1 MRQASAARRSQ
12 PERVYAYPMSRLIT
26 FARRKGL
33 VPRISETERQALEA
47 GTVWVDGE
55 LFSGRPDFRR
65 LLAEPYPQL
74 TERARAFLDGPVEE
88 VCAMVDEWETAR
100 TRELPPEV
108 WRYLKEKRFFGLAIP
123 ETYGGHG
130 FSALAL
136 STIFGKLASRSLA
149 LSAVVLI
156 PNSVGPGEL
165 LLEYGTPEQKEHY
178 LPRLARGD
186 EIPCFALTEPEAGSD
201 AASIRSEGILFRDRD
216 GRLALRLS
224 WQKRYITLAPV
235 ATLLG
240 LAFRLRDPEGLLG
253 RDEDLGIT
261 VALVPT
267 HLPGVRIGERH
278 DPLGIPFPN
287 GPTEGKDVI
296 VPADAILGGLDHAGK
311 GWKMLM
317 EALSAGRAISL
328 PAQSV
333 GGAKYVAR
341 VAGAY
346 SAVRQQFGLDI
357 GRFEGIEEP
366 LARIGGLTYLME
378 AARVWTCGAVDS
390 GHRPSVLSAISKYNQ
405 TELLR
410 ALVQDGMD
418 ILGGSAICRGPRN
431 LLANGHIGAPI
442 GITVEGANILTRT
455 LIIFG
460 QGALRGHP
468 YALSEVHA
476 LEAGDGK
483 ALRRTLF
490 KHARF
495 FLGNL
500 LRAAL
505 LGATRGRLARSP
517 VPGPTSRYWQ
527 RIAWASARFA
537 VLTDLAMMSLGSRLK
552 MRQKLTGRLADV
564 LSWLYLALCALRR
577 FEAEGGR
584 EEDLP
589 LVRWSVEH
597 ALSRMQTAFEGI
609 YRNFEGPAAPLLR
622 SFGAWWCRTNP
633 VGQAPSDK
641 LGARVAAVLRRPG
654 EQRDRLT
661 SGLFIPSDPRQALG
675 LLEHAFALVTEAA
688 PILDRIAKASRAGQ
702 LPSGPPEPLLDA
714 ALAAGLIQK
723 DEAEKVREAASARE
737 DAVRV
742 DSFPL
747 EEYLSLGKHEI
758 PAAVSA

>member
-1 MRQASAARRSQ
+1 MD
-12 PERVYAYPMSRLIT
+12 VMSLIDL
-26 FARRKGL
+26 ARRKGL

-65 LLAEPYPQL
+65 ILAEPWPEL
-74 TERARAFLDGPVEE
+74 SERERAFLDGPVEE
-88 VCAMVDEWETAR
+88 VCSLVDEWELSR
-100 TRELPPEV
+100 TRELPEEV
-108 WRYLKEKRFFGLAIP
+108 WQFLREKRFFGLAIP
-123 ETYGGHG
+123 EAYGGHG

-136 STIFGKLASRSLA
+136 STIFGKLASRSLP

-165 LLEYGTPEQKEHY
+165 LLEYGTPEQRDHY
-178 LPRLARGD
+178 LPRLARGE

-201 AASIRSEGILFRDRD
+201 AASLRSEGVLFRDRD
-216 GRLALRLS
+216 GRMALRLTWS
-224 WQKRYITLAPV
+224 KRYITLAPV

-240 LAFRLRDPEGLLG
+240 LAFRLHDPENLLG
-253 RDEDLGIT
+253 RGEDLGIT
-261 VALVPT
+261 VALIPT
-267 HLPGVRIGERH
+267 HLPGVRIGDRH
-278 DPLGIPFPN
+278 DPLGVPFPN
-287 GPTEGKDVI
+287 GPTEGRDVI
-296 VPADAILGGLDHAGK
+296 VPVDAILGGLEQAGK

-346 SAVRQQFGLDI
+346 SVVRRQFGLEI

-366 LARIGGLTYLME
+366 LARIAGLTYLME
-378 AARVWTCGAVDS
+378 AARVFTCGAIDS
-390 GHRPSVLSAISKYNQ
+390 GQRPSVLSAVSKYQQ

-418 ILGGSAICRGPRN
+418 ILGGAAICRGPRN
-431 LLANGHIGAPI
+431 LLANGHLGAPI

-468 YALSEVHA
+468 FALSEVRA
-476 LEAGDGK
+476 LESGDGR
-483 ALRRTLF
+483 ALRRALVR
-490 KHARF
+490 HARF

-500 LRAAL
+500 IRSAL
-505 LGATRGRLARSP
+505 LGLTRGRLARSP
-517 VPGPTSRYWQ
+517 VSGPTAASWR

-537 VLTDLAMMSLGSRLK
+537 VLTDLAMLSLGSRLK
-552 MRQKLTGRLADV
+552 TRQKLTGRLADV
-564 LSWLYLALCALRR
+564 LSWMYLALCALRR
-577 FEAEGGR
+577 FEAEGRR

-597 ALSRMQTAFEGI
+597 ALSRIQTAFEGI
-609 YRNFEGPAAPLLR
+609 CRNFAGPAAPLLR
-622 SFGAWWCRTNP
+622 TLGAWWCRINP
-633 VGQAPSDK
+633 IGHPPSDA
-641 LGARVAAVLRRPG
+641 LGSRVAAILRRSG
-654 EQRDRLT
+654 EQRERLT
-661 SGLFIPSDPRQALG
+661 SGVYVPADPEQALG
-675 LLEHAFALVTEAA
+675 RLERAFVLLTEAA
-688 PILDRIAKASRAGQ
+688 PVLDRIATASRAGQ
-702 LPSGPPEPLLDA
+702 LPAGPPVSLLDA
-714 ALAAGLIQK
+714 ALAAGLIRPE
-723 DEAEKVREAASARE
+723 EAEKVREAAAARE
-737 DAVRV
+737 DAIQV

-747 EEYLSLGKHEI
+747 DEYLGLGQSGLGQAE
-758 PAAVSA
+758 PAAATA

>member
-1 MRQASAARRSQ
+1 MS
-12 PERVYAYPMSRLIT
+12 SRLID

-33 VPRISETERQALEA
+33 IPRISATERQALEA

-65 LLAEPYPQL
+65 LLVEPYPEL
-74 TERARAFLDGPVEE
+74 TGRARAFLDGPVEE
-88 VCAMVDEWETAR
+88 VCAMVDEWELSR

-123 ETYGGHG
+123 EAYGGHG

-136 STIFGKLASRSLA
+136 STIFGKLASRSLS

-165 LLEYGTPEQKEHY
+165 LLEYGTPAQKEHY

-201 AASIRSEGILFRDRD
+201 AASLRSEGVLFRDRD
-216 GRLALRLS
+216 GALAFRLS

-240 LAFRLRDPEGLLG
+240 LAFRLRDPENLLG
-253 RDEDLGIT
+253 RGEDLGIT

-267 HLPGVRIGERH
+267 HLPGVRIGEWH

-296 VPADAILGGLDHAGK
+296 VSADAILGGLEYAGK

-317 EALSAGRAISL
+317 EALSGGRAISL

-333 GGAKYVAR
+333 GGAKFVAR

-346 SAVRQQFGLDI
+346 SVVRRQFGLDI

-366 LARIGGLTYLME
+366 LARIAGLTYLME

-390 GHRPSVLSAISKYNQ
+390 GHRPAVLSAISKYNQ

-468 YALSEVHA
+468 FALCEVRA

-483 ALRRTLF
+483 ALRRTLVR
-490 KHARF
+490 HARF

-500 LRAAL
+500 VRAAL
-505 LGATRGRLARSP
+505 LGATRGRLARAP
-517 VPGPTSRYWQ
+517 VSGPTAHYWR

-537 VLTDLAMMSLGSRLK
+537 VLTDLAMLSLGSRLK

-577 FEAEGGR
+577 FEAEGQE

-597 ALSRMQTAFEGI
+597 ALARLQTAFEGI

-622 SFGAWWCRTNP
+622 SFGAWWCRMNP
-633 VGQAPSDK
+633 VGQPPSDA
-641 LGARVAAVLRRPG
+641 LGAQVAAVLRRPG
-654 EQRDRLT
+654 AQRNRLT
-661 SGLFIPSDPRQALG
+661 DGLYVPADPQQALG
-675 LLEHAFALVTEAA
+675 RLERAFVLATDAA
-688 PILDRIAKASRAGQ
+688 PILDRIAKTSRAGQ
-702 LPSGPPEPLLDA
+702 LPPGSPESLLVE

-723 DEAEKVREAASARE
+723 DEADKVREAAAARE
-737 DAVRV
+737 DAIQV
-742 DSFPL
+742 DSFSL
-747 EEYLSLGKHEI
+747 EEYLRLGQAEADL
-758 PAAVSA
+758 PAAVSV

>member
-1 MRQASAARRSQ
+1 MS
-12 PERVYAYPMSRLIT
+12 SRLID

-33 VPRISETERQALEA
+33 IPRISATERQALEA

-65 LLAEPYPQL
+65 LLAEPYPEL
-74 TERARAFLDGPVEE
+74 SGRARAFLDGPVEE
-88 VCAMVDEWETAR
+88 VCAMVDEWELAR
-100 TRELPPEV
+100 TRELQPEV

-123 ETYGGHG
+123 EAYGGHG

-136 STIFGKLASRSLA
+136 STIFGKLASRSLS
-149 LSAVVLI
+149 LSAIVLI

-165 LLEYGTPEQKEHY
+165 LLEYGTPEQKEYY

-201 AASIRSEGILFRDRD
+201 AASLRSEGVLFRDRD
-216 GRLALRLS
+216 GALALRLT

-240 LAFRLRDPEGLLG
+240 LAFRLRDPENLLG
-253 RDEDLGIT
+253 RGEDLGIT

-287 GPTEGKDVI
+287 GPTEGKDV
-296 VPADAILGGLDHAGK
+296 VVSADAILGGLDQAGK

-333 GGAKYVAR
+333 GGAKFVAR

-346 SAVRQQFGLDI
+346 SAVRRQFGIDI

-366 LARIGGLTYLME
+366 LARIAGLTYLME
-378 AARVWTCGAVDS
+378 AARIWTCGAVDS
-390 GHRPSVLSAISKYNQ
+390 GHRPAVLSAISKYNQ

-418 ILGGSAICRGPRN
+418 ILSGSAICRGPRN

-468 YALSEVHA
+468 FALCEVRA

-483 ALRRTLF
+483 ALRRTLIR
-490 KHARF
+490 HARF
-495 FLGNL
+495 FLGNVV
-500 LRAAL
+500 RAVL
-505 LGATRGRLARSP
+505 LGATRGRLARAP
-517 VPGPTSRYWQ
+517 VAGPTSGYWR

-537 VLTDLAMMSLGSRLK
+537 VLTDLAMLSLGSRLK

-577 FEAEGGR
+577 FEAEGK

-597 ALSRMQTAFEGI
+597 ALARLQTAFEGI

-622 SFGAWWCRTNP
+622 TFGAWWCRTNP
-633 VGQAPSDK
+633 VGQPPSDT
-641 LGARVAAVLRRPG
+641 LGAQVAAVLRRPG
-654 EQRDRLT
+654 AQRDRLT
-661 SGLFIPSDPRQALG
+661 NGLYVPADPQQALG
-675 LLEHAFALVTEAA
+675 RLERAFVLATEAT
-688 PILDRIAKASRAGQ
+688 PILDRIAKASKAGQ
-702 LPSGPPEPLLDA
+702 LPPGSPESLLDE

-723 DEAEKVREAASARE
+723 DEADKAREAAAARE
-737 DAVRV
+737 DAIQV
-742 DSFPL
+742 DSFSL
-747 EEYLSLGKHEI
+747 EEYLRLGQAEAEMH
-758 PAAVSA
+758 AAVPA

>member
-1 MRQASAARRSQ
+1 MAG
-12 PERVYAYPMSRLIT
+12 LID

-33 VPRISETERQALEA
+33 VPRISATERQALEA

-55 LFSGRPDFRR
+55 LFSGRPDLRR
-65 LLAEPYPQL
+65 ILAEPWPEL
-74 TERARAFLDGPVEE
+74 TERERAFLDGPVEE
-88 VCAMVDEWETAR
+88 VCAMVDEWELSQ
-100 TRELPPEV
+100 TRELPAEV
-108 WRYLKEKRFFGLAIP
+108 WRYLREKRFFGLAIP
-123 ETYGGHG
+123 EAYGGHG

-136 STIFGKLASRSLA
+136 STIFGKLASRSLP
-149 LSAVVLI
+149 LSAIVLI

-165 LLEYGTPEQKEHY
+165 LLEYGTSEQQDHY
-178 LPRLARGD
+178 LPRLARGE

-201 AASIRSEGILFRDRD
+201 AASIRSEGVLFRDRE
-216 GRLALRLS
+216 GRLALRLTWS
-224 WQKRYITLAPV
+224 KRYITLAPV

-240 LAFRLRDPEGLLG
+240 LAFRLRDPENLLG
-253 RDEDLGIT
+253 RGEDLGIT
-261 VALVPT
+261 VALIPT

-296 VPADAILGGLDHAGK
+296 VPADAILGGLEQAGK

-346 SAVRQQFGLDI
+346 SVVRRQFGLEI

-366 LARIGGLTYLME
+366 LARIAGLTYLME
-378 AARVWTCGAVDS
+378 AARVFTCGAVDA
-390 GHRPSVLSAISKYNQ
+390 GQRPSVLSAVAKYQQ

-418 ILGGSAICRGPRN
+418 ILGGAALCRGPRN
-431 LLANGHIGAPI
+431 LLANGHLSAPI

-468 YALSEVHA
+468 FALSEVRA
-476 LEAGDGK
+476 LETGDGR
-483 ALRRTLF
+483 ALRRALVR
-490 KHARF
+490 HSRF

-500 LRAAL
+500 IRSTL
-505 LGATRGRLARSP
+505 LGVTRGRLARSP
-517 VPGPTSRYWQ
+517 VAGPTGVYWR

-537 VLTDLAMMSLGSRLK
+537 VLTDLAMLSLGSRLK
-552 MRQKLTGRLADV
+552 TRQKLAGRLADV
-564 LSWLYLALCALRR
+564 LSWMYLALCALRR
-577 FEAEGGR
+577 FEAEGRR

-597 ALSRMQTAFEGI
+597 ALARIQTAFEGI

-622 SFGAWWCRTNP
+622 TLGAWWCRINLI
-633 VGQAPSDK
+633 GHAPSDA
-641 LGARVAAVLRRPG
+641 LGARIAAVLRRPG
-654 EQRDRLT
+654 EQRERLT
-661 SGLFIPSDPRQALG
+661 SGVFVPADPEQALG
-675 LLEHAFALVTEAA
+675 RLERAFSLLAEAV
-688 PILDRIAKASRAGQ
+688 PVLDRIAKASRAGQ
-702 LPSGPPEPLLDA
+702 LPSGPPESLLDA
-714 ALAAGLIQK
+714 ALAAGLIRGE
-723 DEAEKVREAASARE
+723 EAEKVREAAAARQ
-737 DAVRV
+737 DAIQV

-747 EEYLSLGKHEI
+747 DEYLGLGQAET
-758 PAAVSA
+758 AAATA

>member
-1 MRQASAARRSQ
+1 
-12 PERVYAYPMSRLIT
+12 MSRLIA
-26 FARRKGL
+26 FARRRGL
-33 VPRISETERQALEA
+33 VPRISDTERQALEA

-65 LLAEPYPQL
+65 LLSEPYPQL
-74 TERARAFLDGPVEE
+74 TERALAFLDGPVEE
-88 VCAMVDEWETAR
+88 VCAMVDEWELSR

-108 WRYLKEKRFFGLAIP
+108 WRFLKEKGFFGLAIP
-123 ETYGGHG
+123 EEYGGHG

-136 STIFGKLASRSLA
+136 STIFGKLASRSLS

-165 LLEYGTPEQKEHY
+165 LLHYGTPEQKDHY
-178 LPRLARGD
+178 LPRLARGE

-201 AASIRSEGILFRDRD
+201 AASIRSEGILFRD
-216 GRLALRLS
+216 GRLALRLT

-240 LAFRLRDPEGLLG
+240 LAFRLRDPENLLG
-253 RDEDLGIT
+253 RGEDLGIT

-267 HLPGVRIGERH
+267 HLPGIRIGERH
-278 DPLGIPFPN
+278 DPLGVPFPN

-296 VPADAILGGLDHAGK
+296 VPAEAILGGLEHAGK

-333 GGAKYVAR
+333 GGAKVVAR

-346 SAVRQQFGLDI
+346 SSVRRQFGLDI

-366 LARIGGLTYLME
+366 LARIAGLTYLME
-378 AARVWTCGAVDS
+378 AARVWTCGAIDS

-418 ILGGSAICRGPRN
+418 ILGGAAICRGPRN
-431 LLANGHIGAPI
+431 LLANGHMSAPI
-442 GITVEGANILTRT
+442 GITVEGANILTRS

-468 YALSEVHA
+468 YALCEVHA

-490 KHARF
+490 KHAGF

-500 LRAAL
+500 VRSAL
-505 LGATRGRLARSP
+505 LGATRGRLARAP
-517 VPGPTSRYWQ
+517 VGGPTSRSISKYWR

-537 VLTDLAMMSLGSRLK
+537 VLTDLAMLSLGSRLK
-552 MRQKLTGRLADV
+552 LRQKLTGRLADV

-577 FEAEGGR
+577 FEAEGRR

-597 ALSRMQTAFEGI
+597 ALARIQTAFEGI

-633 VGQAPSDK
+633 VGQPPSDQ
-641 LGARVAAVLRRPG
+641 LGAQAAAALRRPG

-661 SGLFIPSDPRQALG
+661 AGLFIPADPGQALG
-675 LLEHAFALVTEAA
+675 RLERAFVLVTEAA
-688 PILDRIAKASRAGQ
+688 PVLERIAKASRAGQ
-702 LPSGPPEPLLDA
+702 LPAGAPESLLDA
-714 ALAAGLIQK
+714 ALGAGLIQK
-723 DEAEKVREAASARE
+723 DEAERVREAASARE
-737 DAVRV
+737 DAIQV
-742 DSFPL
+742 DSFSL
-747 EEYLSLGKHEI
+747 AEYLRLSQADTDL

>member
-1 MRQASAARRSQ
+1 MAG
-12 PERVYAYPMSRLIT
+12 LID

-33 VPRISETERQALEA
+33 VPRISATERQALEA

-65 LLAEPYPQL
+65 ILAEPWPEL
-74 TERARAFLDGPVEE
+74 SERERAFLDGPVEE
-88 VCAMVDEWETAR
+88 VCAMVDEWELSR
-100 TRELPPEV
+100 TRELPAEV
-108 WRYLKEKRFFGLAIP
+108 WRFLREKRFFGLAIP

-136 STIFGKLASRSLA
+136 STIFGKLASRSLP
-149 LSAVVLI
+149 LSAIVLI

-165 LLEYGTPEQKEHY
+165 LLEYGTPEQQEHY
-178 LPRLARGD
+178 LPRLARGE

-201 AASIRSEGILFRDRD
+201 AASIRSEGILFRDRE
-216 GRLALRLS
+216 GHLALRLTWS
-224 WQKRYITLAPV
+224 KRYITLAPV

-240 LAFRLRDPEGLLG
+240 LAFRLRDPENLLG
-253 RDEDLGIT
+253 RGEDLGIT
-261 VALVPT
+261 VALIPT
-267 HLPGVRIGERH
+267 HLPGIHIGERH

-296 VPADAILGGLDHAGK
+296 VPVDAILGGLEQAGK

-346 SAVRQQFGLDI
+346 SVIRRQFGLEI

-366 LARIGGLTYLME
+366 LARIAGLTYLME
-378 AARVWTCGAVDS
+378 AARVFTCGAVDS
-390 GHRPSVLSAISKYNQ
+390 GQRPSVLSAVAKYHQ

-418 ILGGSAICRGPRN
+418 ILGGAALCRGPRN
-431 LLANGHIGAPI
+431 LLANAHLGAPI

-468 YALSEVHA
+468 FALSEVRA
-476 LEAGDGK
+476 LESGDGR
-483 ALRRTLF
+483 ALRRALVR
-490 KHARF
+490 HARF

-500 LRAAL
+500 IRSAL
-505 LGATRGRLARSP
+505 LGVTRGRLARSP
-517 VPGPTSRYWQ
+517 VAGPTGVYWR

-537 VLTDLAMMSLGSRLK
+537 VLTDLAMLSLGSRLK
-552 MRQKLTGRLADV
+552 TRQKLAGRLADV
-564 LSWLYLALCALRR
+564 LSWMYLALCALRR
-577 FEAEGGR
+577 FEAEGRR

-589 LVRWSVEH
+589 LVHWSVEH
-597 ALSRMQTAFEGI
+597 SLARLQTAFEGI
-609 YRNFEGPAAPLLR
+609 YRNFEGPAAPFLR
-622 SFGAWWCRTNP
+622 TLGAWWCRVNP
-633 VGQAPSDK
+633 IGHPPSDT

-654 EQRDRLT
+654 EQRERLT
-661 SGLFIPSDPRQALG
+661 SDVFVPADPEQALG
-675 LLEHAFALVTEAA
+675 RLERAFILLAEAA
-688 PILDRIAKASRAGQ
+688 PILDRIVKASRAGQ
-702 LPSGPPEPLLDA
+702 LPTGSPESLLDA
-714 ALAAGLIQK
+714 ALAAGLIRN
-723 DEAEKVREAASARE
+723 DEAERVREAAAARE
-737 DAVRV
+737 DAIQV

-747 EEYLSLGKHEI
+747 DESLGLGQTA
-758 PAAVSA
+758 PAAATA

>member
-1 MRQASAARRSQ
+1 M
-12 PERVYAYPMSRLIT
+12 YPTAMSRLIA
-26 FARRKGL
+26 FARRKNL

-47 GTVWVDGE
+47 GTVWIDGE

-74 TERARAFLDGPVEE
+74 TERAQAFLDGPVEE
-88 VCAMVDEWETAR
+88 VCAMVDEWELSK

-108 WRYLKEKRFFGLAIP
+108 WRFLKEKRFFGLAIP
-123 ETYGGHG
+123 EAYGGHG

-136 STIFGKLASRSLA
+136 STIFGKLTSRSLS

-165 LLEYGTPEQKEHY
+165 LLEYGTPEQRNHY

-201 AASIRSEGILFRDRD
+201 AAAIRSEGILFRDRD
-216 GRLALRLS
+216 GRLALRLT

-253 RDEDLGIT
+253 RGEDLGIT

-296 VPADAILGGLDHAGK
+296 VPTDAILGGLDQAGK

-317 EALSAGRAISL
+317 EALSGGRAISL

-333 GGAKYVAR
+333 GGAKVVAR

-346 SAVRQQFGLDI
+346 SAVRRQFGLDI

-366 LARIGGLTYLME
+366 LARIAGLTYLME
-378 AARVWTCGAVDS
+378 AARVWTCGAIDS

-431 LLANGHIGAPI
+431 LLANGHMGAPI

-468 YALSEVHA
+468 YALCEVHA

-483 ALRRTLF
+483 ALRRILF

-495 FLGNL
+495 FLGNVV
-500 LRAAL
+500 RAAL

-517 VPGPTSRYWQ
+517 MAGPTTRYWQ

-537 VLTDLAMMSLGSRLK
+537 VLTDLAMLSLGSRLK

-577 FEAEGGR
+577 YEAEGQR

-597 ALSRMQTAFEGI
+597 ALARIQTAFEGI
-609 YRNFEGPAAPLLR
+609 YRNFEGPVAPLLR

-633 VGQAPSDK
+633 VGQPPSDK
-641 LGARVAAVLRRPG
+641 LGAQAAAAVRRPG

-661 SGLFIPSDPRQALG
+661 AGLFIPSDPRQALG
-675 LLEHAFALVTEAA
+675 RLESAFVLAAEAA
-688 PILDRIAKASRAGQ
+688 PVLDRITKASRAGQ
-702 LPSGPPEPLLDA
+702 LPSGPPESLLDA
-714 ALAAGLIQK
+714 ALGAGLIQK
-723 DEAEKVREAASARE
+723 EEADKVREAASARE
-737 DAVRV
+737 DAIQV

-747 EEYLSLGKHEI
+747 EEYLHLGRPELA
-758 PAAVSA
+758 AAVSA